1 MLFLFST
8 KENLMEYKDWETDVP
23 QEIKTEPIWKFAGYR
38 KALYLY
44 DLIWD
49 DTEAWMK
56 DDRGRQLADQIV
68 RSSAS
73 VSANLEEGLGRGYGK
88 ELLYHYRVSLA
99 SARETKGWVFRAR
112 RLMDKHTVQHRLSL
126 TNEVIA
132 LLVTELQHQK
142 SYQLKR

>member
-1 MLFLFST
+1 MD
-8 KENLMEYKDWETDVP
+8 YKTWEADVP
-23 QEIKTEPIWKFAGYR
+23 KEIKNEPIWKFAGYR

-49 DTEAWMK
+49 DTDSWMK
-56 DDRGRQLADQIV
+56 DDRGRKLADQIV

-99 SARETKGWVFRAR
+99 SARETKGWIYRAR
-112 RLMDKHTVQHRLSL
+112 KLMERTVVQQRLALAD
-126 TNEVIA
+126 EVIA
-132 LLVTELQHQK
+132 LLVTELEHQK
-142 SYQLKR
+142 SFQPKPKR

>member
-1 MLFLFST
+1 
-8 KENLMEYKDWETDVP
+8 MEYQMWEIMVP
-23 QEIKTEPIWKFAGYR
+23 VQVKNEPIWQFAGYR

-49 DTEAWMK
+49 DTETWMK
-56 DDRGRQLADQIV
+56 DDRGRKLADQIV

-99 SARETKGWVFRAR
+99 SARETKGWLYRSR
-112 RLMDKHTVQHRLSL
+112 RFFDHVVLEQRLSL
-126 TNEVIA
+126 ADEVIS

-142 SYQLKR
+142 SFQHR

>member
-1 MLFLFST
+1 MD
-8 KENLMEYKDWETDVP
+8 YKTWESDVP
-23 QEIKTEPIWKFAGYR
+23 KEIKNEPIWKFAGYR

-49 DTEAWMK
+49 DTDSWMK
-56 DDRGRQLADQIV
+56 DERGRKLADQIV

-99 SARETKGWVFRAR
+99 SARETKGWIYRAR
-112 RLMDKHTVQHRLSL
+112 KLMDRDIVQIRLSL
-126 TNEVIA
+126 ADEVIA
-132 LLVTELQHQK
+132 LLVTELEHQK
-142 SYQLKR
+142 SFQPKR

>member
-1 MLFLFST
+1 MD
-8 KENLMEYKDWETDVP
+8 YKTWETDVP
-23 QEIKTEPIWKFAGYR
+23 KEIKAEPIWKFAGYR

-49 DTEAWMK
+49 DTDSWMK
-56 DDRGRQLADQIV
+56 DERGRKLADQIV

-99 SARETKGWVFRAR
+99 SARETKGWIYRAKK
-112 RLMDKHTVQHRLSL
+112 LMEQDIVQQRLSL
-126 TNEVIA
+126 ADEVIA
-132 LLVTELQHQK
+132 LLVTELEHQK
-142 SYQLKR
+142 SFQPKPKR

>member
-1 MLFLFST
+1 
-8 KENLMEYKDWETDVP
+8 MEYKDWEIDVP
-23 QEIKTEPIWKFAGYR
+23 DEIKTEPIWKFAGYR

-56 DDRGRQLADQIV
+56 DDRGRKLADQIV

-73 VSANLEEGLGRGYGK
+73 ISANLEEGLGRGYGK

-112 RLMDKHTVQHRLSL
+112 RLMDKQAVQHRLSL
-126 TNEVIA
+126 ANEVIA

-142 SYQLKR
+142 SFQPKPKR

>member
-1 MLFLFST
+1 
-8 KENLMEYKDWETDVP
+8 MEYKDWETDVP
-23 QEIKTEPIWKFAGYR
+23 EEIKTEPIWKFAGYR

-56 DDRGRQLADQIV
+56 DDRGRKLADQIV

-112 RLMDKHTVQHRLSL
+112 RLMDKNTVQHRLSL
-126 TNEVIA
+126 SNEVIA

-142 SYQLKR
+142 SFQLNKPKR